1 MLDMRKTTFACLLMA
16 LPALPTLAAPPPA
29 QSWQLIDKRNDERIS
44 LDKTRISR
52 LANGNTAAWSRLT
65 LGFDI
70 PDSHTGVRYTAI
82 EALNSYDCNKRQ
94 YVTLKRIYV
103 DSKGQPVREEKVDA
117 PRTITIAAG
126 SFEEKLLPHVCKP
139 RAVGEMKGVA
149 ERVVAALNAPVT
161 VANTSEQRSQKASAI
176 TVADTGNKS
185 RMIEL
190 PRIDPGMVDKP
201 PPPLPAKPEI
211 KKPVNE
217 KTAESAEASAA
228 NAQDTTAEKAVAEK
242 QIKPQS
248 KDGKSASANA
258 GAAPNYHTGNVS
270 RAEIERQLATFGP
283 RKPRTASAKK
293 SASVAK
299 AQAKGR
305 PAQDPAH
312 WSYTGKGGP
321 ESWAHLSP
329 DNHACE
335 SGKRQSPID
344 IGDGIRVD
352 LEPIKFAYAPSPWSV
367 LDTGHTVQVNIP
379 EGSAITVMGRSFQLL
394 HFHFHK
400 PAEERVNGRSYDMA
414 AHFVHKDAD
423 GRLAVVAVLM
433 EKGPEHPLVQAVWN
447 NLPLEQGM
455 LVAPSSMLDLGK
467 LLPEIRDYWTYMGSL
482 TTPPCTEGVLWM
494 VMKQPL
500 QVSAEQIAI
509 FGRLYPHNA
518 RPIQP
523 SNNRLIK
530 ESR

>member
-1 MLDMRKTTFACLLMA
+1 MLDMRKTTLACLLLA

-29 QSWQLIDKRNDERIS
+29 PSWQLIDKRNDERIS

-117 PRTITIAAG
+117 PRTISIEAG

-149 ERVVAALNAPVT
+149 EQIVAAMNAP
-161 VANTSEQRSQKASAI
+161 ASAKAGDQRGQQASAL
-176 TVADTGNKS
+176 TVSDTGNKP
-185 RMIEL
+185 RLIEL
-190 PRIDPGMVDKP
+190 PKIDTGMADRP

-211 KKPVNE
+211 KKPMDDKPTNKAETAVAPE
-217 KTAESAEASAA
+217 KPADKPVEETPTQPQAKNS
-228 NAQDTTAEKAVAEK
+228 KAVTAKE
-242 QIKPQS
+242 S
-248 KDGKSASANA
+248 G
-258 GAAPNYHTGNVS
+258 APNYHTGNVS

-283 RKPRTASAKK
+283 RKSRTSTGKK
-293 SASVAK
+293 STAAAK
-299 AQAKGR
+299 DTSQSSPAQA
-305 PAQDPAH
+305 PAH
-312 WSYTGKGGP
+312 WSYAGKGGP
-321 ESWAHLSP
+321 ESWSHLSP
-329 DNHACE
+329 DNHACK

-352 LEPIKFAYAPSPWSV
+352 LEPIKFNYGPSPWSV
-367 LDTGHTVQVNIP
+367 LDNGHSVQVNIP
-379 EGSAITVMGRSFQLL
+379 EGSAITIMGRTYQLL
-394 HFHFHK
+394 QFHFHK
-400 PAEERVNGRSYDMA
+400 PAEERVNGRSYDMV
-414 AHFVHKDAD
+414 AHFVHKDGD

-433 EKGPEHPLVQAVWN
+433 EKGPEHPLVQAIWN

-455 LVAPSSMLDLGK
+455 LVAPSSLLDLGK
-467 LLPEIRDYWTYMGSL
+467 LLPETRDYWTYMGSL

-523 SNNRLIK
+523 GHNRLIK

>member
-1 MLDMRKTTFACLLMA
+1 MRKTTFACLLMA

-82 EALNSYDCNKRQ
+82 EALNSYDCSKRQ

-117 PRTITIAAG
+117 PRSISIETG

-139 RAVGEMKGVA
+139 RAVGEMKEVA
-149 ERVVAALNAPVT
+149 EKVVAALNGPTPGAQST
-161 VANTSEQRSQKASAI
+161 EQRKQKASAV
-176 TVADTGNKS
+176 TVADTGNKG
-185 RMIEL
+185 RLIEL
-190 PRIDPGMVDKP
+190 PRIEPEMADKP

-211 KKPVNE
+211 KKPVSE
-217 KTAESAEASAA
+217 KAAEQAEA
-228 NAQDTTAEKAVAEK
+228 DAEKPA
-242 QIKPQS
+242 KPQT
-248 KDGKSASANA
+248 KDGKSAAATA

-283 RKPRTASAKK
+283 RKSRTATTKK
-293 SASVAK
+293 AAAAPKEAATSK
-299 AQAKGR
+299 PR
-305 PAQDPAH
+305 H
-312 WSYTGKGGP
+312 WSYEGKGGP
-321 ESWAHLSP
+321 EAWAHLSP
-329 DNHACE
+329 DNHACN

-352 LEPIKFAYAPSPWSV
+352 LEPIQFAYVSSPWSV

-379 EGSAITVMGRSFQLL
+379 DGSAITVMGRRFQLL
-394 HFHFHK
+394 QFHFHK
-400 PAEERVNGRSYDMA
+400 PAEERVNGRSYDMV

-423 GRLAVVAVLM
+423 GNLAVVAVLM

-455 LVAPSSMLDLGK
+455 LVTPSSMLDLNK
-467 LLPEIRDYWTYMGSL
+467 LLPEKRDYWTYMGSL

>member
-1 MLDMRKTTFACLLMA
+1 MRKTTLTCLLLA
-16 LPALPTLAAPPPA
+16 LPALPTLAAPAPA
-29 QSWQLIDKRNDERIS
+29 HSWQLIDKRNSERIS
-44 LDKTRISR
+44 LDKARISR
-52 LANGNTAAWSRLT
+52 LSNGNTAAWSRLT

-70 PDSHTGVRYTAI
+70 PDSHTGVRYTTI
-82 EALNSYDCNKRQ
+82 EALNSYNCSKRE

-103 DSKGQPVREEKVDA
+103 DSKGHAVREERVDA
-117 PRTITIAAG
+117 PRTVSIEAG

-139 RAVGEMKGVA
+139 RAVGEMKELA
-149 ERVVAALNAPVT
+149 EQIVAAMNPPAKTAPARNTQAAVVT
-161 VANTSEQRSQKASAI
+161 VADA
-176 TVADTGNKS
+176 GKS
-185 RMIEL
+185 PLIEL
-190 PRIDPGMVDKP
+190 PRIDPSMVEKP
-201 PPPLPAKPEI
+201 PAPRPTKPEI

-217 KTAESAEASAA
+217 KATEKAEKPSTEVQEKQAEENPPAFAGKKGKASAPSP
-228 NAQDTTAEKAVAEK
+228 T
-242 QIKPQS
+242 
-248 KDGKSASANA
+248 
-258 GAAPNYHTGNVS
+258 AAPDYHTGAVS

-283 RKPRTASAKK
+283 RKPRAAAAK
-293 SASVAK
+293 SAA
-299 AQAKGR
+299 A
-305 PAQDPAH
+305 PAGGGKKHTATKPTH
-312 WSYTGKGGP
+312 WSYEGKGGP
-321 ESWAHLSP
+321 EAWAHISP
-329 DNHACE
+329 DNHACD

-352 LEPIKFAYAPSPWSV
+352 LEPIKFAYGPTPWSV
-367 LDTGHTVQVNIP
+367 LDNGHTVQVNIP
-379 EGSAITVMGRSFQLL
+379 EGLSITVMGRSYQLL
-394 HFHFHK
+394 QFHFHK
-400 PAEERVNGRSYDMA
+400 PAEERVNGRSYDMV

-433 EKGPEHPLVQAVWN
+433 EKGPEHPLVQTIWN

-455 LVAPSSMLDLGK
+455 LVTPSSLLDLSK